1 MERGGEE
8 CQPRKMMSE
17 CKMGLVCA
25 GIERVNRKLILMCVF
40 LCMCKLRAEFATS
53 VTVAAK
59 KNEDSR
65 SSNIFF

>member
-40 LCMCKLRAEFATS
+40 LCMCMFVSLYN
-53 VTVAAK
+53 
-59 KNEDSR
+59 NEY
-65 SSNIFF
+65 